1 MKKSKRKFDDYDEVQ
16 QKALNSLHKIA
27 MAMPALFAELLE
39 SEVGVETV
47 GGNIIVDTYED
58 TTAMV
63 LRIHIAMAIDKEDVP
78 DAKELIDQDR
88 ERLDEE
94 DKADGIERVVH
105 DERVIATTLDEE
117 LAKLGLWE
125 D

>member
-94 DKADGIERVVH
+94 DKADGIEREVH
-105 DERVIATTLDEE
+105 DERGIAATLDEE